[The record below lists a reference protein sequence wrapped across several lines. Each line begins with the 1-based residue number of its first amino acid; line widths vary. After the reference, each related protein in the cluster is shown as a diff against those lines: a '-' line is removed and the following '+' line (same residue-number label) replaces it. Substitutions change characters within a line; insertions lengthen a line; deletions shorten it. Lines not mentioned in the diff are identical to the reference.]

1 MAAPTISSPRS
12 GSTNPSPHHGVNEAH
27 KTHHGAVGAANNHSA
42 MNEARSLTVNK
53 GGHHHSATGPGTH
66 CQRASGATGA
76 NAPSNVPMQAIK
88 KRQRVQ
94 PQSIIRT
101 RQQRKL
107 DAEELNV
114 SMAMNDDIPNPAP
127 LPLGKP

>member
-1 MAAPTISSPRS
+1 
-12 GSTNPSPHHGVNEAH
+12 
-27 KTHHGAVGAANNHSA
+27 
-42 MNEARSLTVNK
+42 
-53 GGHHHSATGPGTH
+53 
-66 CQRASGATGA
+66 
-76 NAPSNVPMQAIK
+76 MQAIK

-127 LPLGKP
+127 LPLGKPWIESPPVPYASAFGVRSVSGQIHFAYPFHQLKDYLSPFDFNYLT